1 MTSLSYVFLPVATV
15 VVGAILTLWRRP
27 SEALTSAM
35 QHVAAGAVFAA
46 AATEVLPQVMHAAA
60 PNATFIGGALG
71 IAAMLLLK
79 ALEGHVNGAG
89 VLLGVIGIDI
99 LIAGLVL
106 GLAFIAGERTGLLLA
121 IGITLE
127 VLFLGVTLARELH
140 KSTASKITVITMV
153 LVLTLLL
160 PLGALL
166 VTPLASFSPLVISGF
181 LSFGLMALLYLV
193 TEELLAEARWTRESP
208 VMSAM
213 FFAGFLSLVLIEEAM
228 A

>member
-1 MTSLSYVFLPVATV
+1 MASLSYTFLPVATV
-15 VVGAILTLWRRP
+15 VLGAFLTLWRSP

-35 QHVAAGAVFAA
+35 QHVAAGAIFAT
-46 AATEVLPQVMHAAA
+46 AATEILPQVIHAAA

-79 ALEGHVNGAG
+79 ALEGHAKGAG

-127 VLFLGVTLARELH
+127 VL
-140 KSTASKITVITMV
+140 
-153 LVLTLLL
+153 VLTLLL

-166 VTPLASFSPLVISGF
+166 VTPLASVSPLVISGF